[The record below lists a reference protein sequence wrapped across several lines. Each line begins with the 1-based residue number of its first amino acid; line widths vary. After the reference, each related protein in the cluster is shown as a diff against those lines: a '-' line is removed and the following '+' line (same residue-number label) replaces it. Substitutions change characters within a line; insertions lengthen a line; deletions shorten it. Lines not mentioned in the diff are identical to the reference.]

1 MQIPR
6 PLIIGAAALAALS
19 GSSIPASAATQSASR
34 AVRAVWQQPP
44 SGVAVDT
51 AKCPHAS
58 IHSTPQSGPVGSRF
72 LIKGNNWI
80 PGSIVRLVVPYG
92 SRAKFY
98 AGSTNPRTGTGAA
111 SGGWQTGVTVGKS
124 TPPGRYTVIASQ
136 TAPECPSHK
145 ITMNRRF
152 TVTGALNG
160 VINAGS
166 GWQTIGYV
174 NHPRSIHFSA
184 SGSWTVDHRR
194 DKELGGRVGPA
205 GYGRNAD
212 EKIGFQSRCKVMKS
226 VPYGTLIGQ
235 IGNGP
240 VFAVGAAALHGAS
253 EDSGPLKL
261 RINDADA
268 CLGDNAGAVKV
279 SVNAT

>member
-1 MQIPR
+1 MKIPR
-6 PLIIGAAALAALS
+6 QLIIGAATLAALS
-19 GSSIPASAATQSASR
+19 GSSIPASAATHSSSP
-34 AVRAVWQQPP
+34 AVRAVRQQSQ
-44 SGVAVDT
+44 SGVAVD
-51 AKCPHAS
+51 ASKCPHAS
-58 IHSTPQSGPVGSRF
+58 IHSTPQSGPTGSKF
-72 LIKGNNWI
+72 LIKGNNWV
-80 PGSIVRLVVPYG
+80 PGSTVHLTLPYG

-98 AGSTNPRTGTGAA
+98 AESTNPRTGTGAA
-111 SGGWQTGVTVGKS
+111 SGGWQTAVTVGKS
-124 TPPGRYTVIASQ
+124 TPPDRYTIIASQ
-136 TAPECPSHK
+136 KAPGCPSHK

-152 TVTGALNG
+152 TVTDALNG
-160 VINAGS
+160 AIKAGE

-194 DKELGGRVGPA
+194 DTELGGRVGPA

-240 VFAVGAAALHGAS
+240 VFAVGSAALHGAS
-253 EDSGPLKL
+253 EDAGPLKL

-279 SVNAT
+279 SVNVA